1 MTRCWTATGPCMRLQ
16 DYQNAVRALPHG
28 KRLPNAVYVYRGDGV
43 VLDGVLNALVD
54 RLAEVHGVGPD
65 YNVVKF
71 RTNAPRLSFLRY
83 ADFVEDP
90 HPTLMSAVSVDLAK
104 GKARPTDY
112 ADNVNPPILHRK
124 EAMLPLE
131 HPRRAEYEALTQA
144 EEAEGLY
151 TETATIGFRL
161 NWDRLLEQRGLYYE
175 GHQLRRREGAPPL
188 AARPAEQPIV
198 QRHKTALARYE
209 LSKPVRTLL
218 EHGLLRPDTT
228 FFDYGCGLGA
238 DIKGLLALGHQ
249 ADGWDPVHR
258 PEASEARAAIVN
270 LGYVLNVIE
279 DPAERL
285 ETLVRAHEL
294 AERLLVVSALINET
308 VDTDTAVTYSD
319 GVLTNRST
327 FQKYFEQQ
335 ELQQYIEDALEV
347 TAVPV
352 ALGIFYVF
360 RDPIEEQ
367 EFLQRRNRRVID
379 WAQIR
384 LKTGLSYPEDCPRRV
399 RARLDPYEQHAE
411 LLEAYWS
418 RMLKLGR
425 PPTALEF
432 DRYEELRQA
441 LRSPRRAERFLFKRH
456 GPEPYQLA
464 QAARKSDLLVYLAL
478 ANLRKRVPFSHLPPS
493 LRIDI
498 KTFHGDYRR
507 AMERGRDLLFAAGD
521 PDEIELACEDA
532 SVGCQDA
539 QALYVCRRLLD
550 RLPPLLR
557 AYVACAEALYGDVRQ
572 ADLIKLHKAS
582 GKVTFL
588 LYDDFE
594 DRPLPELR
602 LRIKVNLR
610 NRWVQAFDHSA
621 QGQLLYFKERF
632 LEPEHPDAA
641 AMRDLSQELQR
652 HGVQDRDGLASPKPL
667 LQAVLQRAGRS
678 DLISRCF
685 PDHAHGT
692 TTPTP

>member
-1 MTRCWTATGPCMRLQ
+1 MDGPLEAILNRL
-16 DYQNAVRALPHG
+16 V
-28 KRLPNAVYVYRGDGV
+28 
-43 VLDGVLNALVD
+43 
-54 RLAEVHGVGPD
+54 EVHGVDPD
-65 YNVVKF
+65 HNVVKF
-71 RTNAPRLSFLRY
+71 RTDAPRISFLRY
-83 ADFVEDP
+83 PNFFDDP
-90 HPTLMSAVSVDLAK
+90 HPALASAISIDLAK

-112 ADNVNPPILHRK
+112 ADNINPPVLHRK
-124 EAMLPLE
+124 ETMLPLD
-131 HPRRAEYEALTQA
+131 HPQRAEFDALTRA

-151 TETATIGFRL
+151 AETATIGFKL

-175 GHQLRRREGAPPL
+175 GHQLKRRDGAPRRPT
-188 AARPAEQPIV
+188 RPAEERTV
-198 QRHKTALARYE
+198 HRHKTALARNE

-218 EHGLLRPDTT
+218 EYGLLRPNTT

-258 PEASEARAAIVN
+258 PEAPKRKAAIVN
-270 LGYVLNVIE
+270 FGYVLNVIE

-285 ETLVRAHEL
+285 ETLVSAYGL
-294 AERLLVVSALINET
+294 AERVLVVSALINET
-308 VDTDTAVTYSD
+308 VDTDTAVPYQD
-319 GVLTNRST
+319 GVLTNRNT

-352 ALGIFYVF
+352 GLGIFYVF
-360 RDPIEEQ
+360 RDPVEEQ

-379 WAQIR
+379 WNQIR
-384 LKTGLSYPEDCPRRV
+384 LKTGLSYREERPRRV
-399 RARLDPYEQHAE
+399 RVDPFEQHAE

-418 RMLKLGR
+418 RMLELAR
-425 PPTALEF
+425 PPTPFEF
-432 DRYEELRQA
+432 DRYEELRQG
-441 LRSPRRAERFLFKRH
+441 LRSPRRAERLLFKRY
-456 GPEPYQLA
+456 GPDAYQIA

-498 KTFHGDYRR
+498 KTFHHDYGR
-507 AMERGRDLLFAAGD
+507 ALERGRDLLFAAGD

-532 SVGCQDA
+532 SVGWQDA
-539 QALYVCRRLLD
+539 QALYICRRLLD
-550 RLPPLLR
+550 RLPPILR

-594 DRPLPELR
+594 NRPLPELR

-621 QGQLLYFKERF
+621 DGQLLYFKERF
-632 LEPEHPDAA
+632 LEPEHPDTP
-641 AMRDLSQELQR
+641 AMRELSAELQR
-652 HGVQDRDGLASPKPL
+652 LGVQERDGLGPPKPL
-667 LQAVLQRAGRS
+667 LHTMLQRAGRA
-678 DLISRCF
+678 DFLCRCF
-685 PDHAHGT
+685 PGTSAT
-692 TTPTP
+692 TTQAA